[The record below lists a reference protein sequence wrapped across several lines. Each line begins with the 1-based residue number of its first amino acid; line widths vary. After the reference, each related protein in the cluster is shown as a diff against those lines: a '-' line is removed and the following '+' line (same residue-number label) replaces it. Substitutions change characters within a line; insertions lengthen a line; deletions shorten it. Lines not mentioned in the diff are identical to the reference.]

1 MKILKFGGTSVGSV
15 QSIQTLLA
23 ILREEDK
30 VKQSANDKPVVVL
43 SAMSG
48 VTNLLLSMAE
58 EAAKGNDFTAPL
70 AELEKRHIFAAL
82 EKTGQNRTHAAKL
95 LGISVRTLRNK
106 LSDYGVHSKDD
117 TVATAD
123 TTEEQ

>member
-1 MKILKFGGTSVGSV
+1 MLETEHLGFSPRSMGASVP
-15 QSIQTLLA
+15 A
-23 ILREEDK
+23 
-30 VKQSANDKPVVVL
+30 SA
-43 SAMSG
+43 S
-48 VTNLLLSMAE
+48 
-58 EAAKGNDFTAPL
+58 TAPPSTQAGVPAVHHDDLVSL